1 MDTTIFISDCIN
13 KLNSLR
19 EKEFVIFDFKYN
31 IDNNEIESTKKLC
44 NENTVEFKNFKSI
57 IKKKAS
63 LDKNKPSNIGKKE
76 YSSTP
81 NIDILEDDI
90 FDSNNGDNNEEDEF
104 KLDFLSL
111 DKEKKIELINDF
123 FQRKNIVLD
132 PEQYAKIENIID
144 NPEINI
150 KKYINVS
157 KVYQQINKLSFIKKL
172 ENGTHIVDLND
183 TKTKKV
189 KKFFNK

>member
-13 KLNSLR
+13 KINSLR
-19 EKEFVIFDFKYN
+19 EKEFVIFNFKYN
-31 IDNNEIESTKKLC
+31 IDNTEIESAKKLC

-90 FDSNNGDNNEEDEF
+90 FDSNHGDNNEEDEF

-123 FQRKNIVLD
+123 FQRKNIILD
-132 PEQYAKIENIID
+132 PEEYIKIENIID
-144 NPEINI
+144 NPEVNI

-183 TKTKKV
+183 TKAKKV